1 MLHIHID
8 CRLNFL
14 VKLDTLLSK
23 LREHEAPTKQ
33 AEVHTYTEENVTV
46 VGKLPLSQEGRRTP
60 DIERDWSLPVLC
72 RGYYMPRFWSEASEQ
87 MPLTRAE

>member
-23 LREHEAPTKQ
+23 LREHEVPTKQ

-46 VGKLPLSQEGRRTP
+46 VGKLPLSQEGRPHTRYR
-60 DIERDWSLPVLC
+60 ERLVSASAL
-72 RGYYMPRFWSEASEQ
+72 YYMPRFWSEASEQ
-87 MPLTRAE
+87 MLLTRAE

>member
-33 AEVHTYTEENVTV
+33 AEVHTYTEETVTV
-46 VGKLPLSQEGRRTP
+46 VGKLPLSQEGRPHTRYR
-60 DIERDWSLPVLC
+60 ERLLC